1 MSKKMGLYLNLLFF
15 ELAGDGRRPLA
26 LLGGGEAVGG
36 ERLEEAA
43 PHVVVRRVVPDGRG
57 PHVGPGHEHVVEAR
71 RPLLPVQQHLGLVRH
86 LLLERQLRTESRS
99 IKIHTFILT

>member
-57 PHVGPGHEHVVEAR
+57 PHVGPGHEDVVEAR
-71 RPLLPVQQHLGLVRH
+71 RPLLPVQQHLGLVSH
-86 LLLERQLRTESRS
+86 LLLERQLRKRGP
-99 IKIHTFILT
+99 KVKN